1 MSLSDDYRAIREGA
15 ALGAAAARGQIA
27 VAGADR
33 AGYLHGL
40 LTNDI
45 AALTPGSGCYAAW
58 LTRRR
63 RCNR

>member
-15 ALGAAAARGQIA
+15 ALGATAARGQIA

-33 AGYLHGL
+33 AGYLQGL

-45 AALTPGSGCYAAW
+45 AALTPGSAAI
-58 LTRRR
+58 RSSISR
-63 RCNR
+63 